1 MKQSLYLE
9 TSVVGAYLDNGEP
22 FRRDLTIRWWEHEMP
37 EYRAVISPL
46 VLRELERVTE
56 PHRTGYLKLAG
67 QLEQVELT
75 DEAAIL
81 AEGYISRGIF
91 HRKFIA
97 DAVHVAL
104 ASFHKIDYLV
114 TWNFGHLANVRRQA
128 RIRLFNTAAGFFVP
142 QIVTPAV
149 LSSLIT
155 HHLSL
160 LLSCTADRD
169 SSKSCTPSA
178 RRCRA
183 RPTTT
188 WSCSPRWCAPARR
201 RSTARRVTSAASAPA
216 PRAPKSA

>member
-9 TSVVGAYLDNGEP
+9 TSVIGAYLDNGEP
-22 FRRDLTIRWWEHEMP
+22 FRRDLTIRWWEHELP
-37 EYRAVISPL
+37 EYRSVVSPL
-46 VLRELERVTE
+46 VERELERTPE
-56 PHRTGYLKLAG
+56 PHRTGYLKLIKP
-67 QLEQVELT
+67 LEQVELT

-142 QIVTPAV
+142 MIVTPEFLVSEATEREI
-149 LSSLIT
+149 SE
-155 HHLSL
+155 
-160 LLSCTADRD
+160 
-169 SSKSCTPSA
+169 
-178 RRCRA
+178 
-183 RPTTT
+183 
-188 WSCSPRWCAPARR
+188 
-201 RSTARRVTSAASAPA
+201 
-216 PRAPKSA
+216 